1 MNKRFC
7 SITSTIALLALAL
20 LTAPGCA
27 LIGLEEEEEETTTVA
42 TGSLSDVEGTWVA
55 SCDSD
60 LKTQTVQFSGTTLT
74 YSTTQYVSNSCSSPR
89 FSTSFVVSSLS
100 AGSETTINGQKG
112 YNFTGKTQSNTLT
125 PADSSSAS
133 ALNTMQYCG
142 VTNWQ
147 ANVAVSLAG
156 KDCGNGIQSANGS
169 DYADKYRVSGTSL
182 TLNNI
187 SGTFIK
193 Q

>member
-89 FSTSFVVSSLS
+89 WSTSFVVSSLS

-133 ALNTMQYCG
+133 TLNTMLYCG
-142 VTNWQ
+142 VTSWQ

>member
-1 MNKRFC
+1 MNKKLC
-7 SITSTIALLALAL
+7 SITSTISMLALAL
-20 LTAPGCA
+20 FTAPGCA
-27 LIGLEEEEEETTTVA
+27 LLGLEEEEEETETTK

-55 SCDSD
+55 TCDSD
-60 LKTQTVQFSGTTLT
+60 LKIQTVQFSGTTLT
-74 YSTTQYVSNSCSSPR
+74 YSTTQYLSSGCSSPR
-89 FSTSFVVSSLS
+89 WSTSFVVSSLS

-133 ALNTMQYCG
+133 TLNTMLYCG
-142 VTNWQ
+142 VTSWQ
-147 ANVAVSLAG
+147 AGVEVSVAG
-156 KDCGNGIQSANGS
+156 KDCGGNTQSANGS

>member
-1 MNKRFC
+1 MFKKFF
-7 SITSTIALLALAL
+7 SIGSTICLLALATL
-20 LTAPGCA
+20 ISPGCA
-27 LIGLEEEEEETTTVA
+27 LIGLEEEEETETTK

-60 LKTQTVQFSGTTLT
+60 LKIQTVQFSGTTLT

-89 FSTSFVVSSLS
+89 WSTSFVVSSLS

-112 YNFTGKTQSNTLT
+112 YNFTGKTESNTLT
-125 PADSSSAS
+125 PADSSNAS
-133 ALNTMQYCG
+133 TLNTLLYCG
-142 VTNWQ
+142 VTSWQ

-156 KDCGNGIQSANGS
+156 KDCGDGTQSANGS
-169 DYADKYRVSGTSL
+169 DYADKYSVSGTTL

>member
-1 MNKRFC
+1 MNKKLC
-7 SITSTIALLALAL
+7 SITSTISLLALAL
-20 LTAPGCA
+20 FTAPGCA
-27 LIGLEEEEEETTTVA
+27 LLGLEEEEEETETTK

-89 FSTSFVVSSLS
+89 WSTSFVVSSLS

-133 ALNTMQYCG
+133 TLNTMLYCG
-142 VTNWQ
+142 VTSWQ
-147 ANVAVSLAG
+147 ANVAISLAG

>member
-60 LKTQTVQFSGTTLT
+60 LKIQTVQFSGTTLT
-74 YSTTQYVSNSCSSPR
+74 YLTTQYLSSGCTSPR
-89 FSTSFVVSSLS
+89 WSTSFVVSSLS

-133 ALNTMQYCG
+133 TLNTIPYCG

>member
-89 FSTSFVVSSLS
+89 WSTSFVVSSLS

-125 PADSSSAS
+125 PADSSNAS
-133 ALNTMQYCG
+133 TLNTMLYCG
-142 VTNWQ
+142 FTSWQ

>member
-89 FSTSFVVSSLS
+89 WSTSFVVSSLS

-133 ALNTMQYCG
+133 ALNTMPYCG

-156 KDCGNGIQSANGS
+156 KDCGDGIQSANGS

>member
-89 FSTSFVVSSLS
+89 WSTSFVVSSLS

-133 ALNTMQYCG
+133 TLNTMLYCG
-142 VTNWQ
+142 VTSWQ
-147 ANVAVSLAG
+147 ANVAISLAG

-169 DYADKYRVSGTSL
+169 DYADKYSVSGTSL